1 MNHLLT
7 VPPPEN
13 AFSRIFLIRK
23 KFPHAMPA
31 PHTAPGSIE
40 TFAAPAATATPIPP
54 RISPAERRIRFVSD
68 RSENRSG
75 ASRPTGLPPLLLV
88 PLQVF
93 PGPHGG
99 AVEAAHPRGEPEA
112 HPDDDRE
119 RHLETEGAVLPQF
132 AEERL
137 SVLSIVH
144 EGKRRIF
151 ITGSWNAS
159 TEITGSRGRP
169 WRPRS
174 SGRGPASCAPGIRTP
189 PRTGTARCRPPGRAS
204 RGTRP
209 RTASCRSA
217 SPRRNPSP
225 GPPERRSSPSSP
237 RGSSRSGRRRRR
249 TPSPSPPRG
258 NPPWRSVPCRPL
270 CGKVP

>member
-31 PHTAPGSIE
+31 PHAAPGSIE

-88 PLQVF
+88 PVQVF

-99 AVEAAHPRGEPEA
+99 AVEAAHAGGEPEA
-112 HPDDDRE
+112 DPDDHQPRPGPEPPVEIVPDPHSDHDRQG
-119 RHLETEGAVLPQF
+119 HLEPEGAVLRQF
-132 AEERL
+132 PEEGL
-137 SVLSIVH
+137 SVLSIGH

-151 ITGSWNAS
+151 ITGSGNAS
-159 TEITGSRGRP
+159 RK
-169 WRPRS
+169 
-174 SGRGPASCAPGIRTP
+174 SGRGTHLPAVG
-189 PRTGTARCRPPGRAS
+189 GH
-204 RGTRP
+204 
-209 RTASCRSA
+209 
-217 SPRRNPSP
+217 
-225 GPPERRSSPSSP
+225 SSPHPGVEPGMSHP
-237 RGSSRSGRRRRR
+237 
-249 TPSPSPPRG
+249 
-258 NPPWRSVPCRPL
+258 
-270 CGKVP
+270 

>member
-13 AFSRIFLIRK
+13 AFSRIFLMRK
-23 KFPHAMPA
+23 KFPNAMPA

-40 TFAAPAATATPIPP
+40 TLAAPAATATPIPP

-68 RSENRSG
+68 RSDNRSG

-112 HPDDDRE
+112 DPDDHQPRPGSEPPVEVVPDPHPDDDRQ
-119 RHLETEGAVLPQF
+119 RHLETQGAVLPQF
-132 AEERL
+132 PEERL
-137 SVLSIVH
+137 SVLSIGH

-151 ITGSWNAS
+151 ITGIGNAS
-159 TEITGSRGRP
+159 RK
-169 WRPRS
+169 
-174 SGRGPASCAPGIRTP
+174 SGQGTHCPQWEDTPTLIPGLNQECP
-189 PRTGTARCRPPGRAS
+189 PLAKY
-204 RGTRP
+204 
-209 RTASCRSA
+209 
-217 SPRRNPSP
+217 
-225 GPPERRSSPSSP
+225 
-237 RGSSRSGRRRRR
+237 
-249 TPSPSPPRG
+249 
-258 NPPWRSVPCRPL
+258 VP
-270 CGKVP
+270 